1 LKPNKYVNACGAK
14 PQFAD
19 TTGGLSRMR
28 RLYLMCYKGTMIY
41 NVTTDYWGNAYP
53 TI

>member
-1 LKPNKYVNACGAK
+1 MHAGGKKN
-14 PQFAD
+14 QFAD
-19 TTGGLSRMR
+19 TTGGPSRMR